1 MALPSAEV
9 FSRFNCNP
17 IPLALGCGGCWAEL
31 SCHSSCLDFQVM
43 ITLRETAPLPKAP
56 KHQVL
61 LWLLLDLF
69 PVLILGW
76 EQWTGSH
83 GTWQMVFCSSPVML
97 GLPSIFSRK
106 WGPLH
111 SLGHRLG
118 QGLPLAART
127 FPLLLLLQPIYTC
140 HRIREWMSP
149 RSWASKLSTTE
160 VEGESLYLP
169 PVLFL
174 QCLEVAC
181 ISPET
186 QSFLSF
192 TQAITTHQPRLLCTD
207 FLCSLS
213 QVQPGW

>member
-1 MALPSAEV
+1 
-9 FSRFNCNP
+9 
-17 IPLALGCGGCWAEL
+17 
-31 SCHSSCLDFQVM
+31 M
-43 ITLRETAPLPKAP
+43 ITLGETAPLPKAP

-97 GLPSIFSRK
+97 GLPSIFSRI

-118 QGLPLAART
+118 QGSPLAART

-149 RSWASKLSTTE
+149 RGWTSKLSTTE
-160 VEGESLYLP
+160 VEGESHYLP
-169 PVLFL
+169 PVLFRLHAFL
-174 QCLEVAC
+174 QRPRVSSPLPRPLPPTNPDSCALASFAPSLKSNQDGNHHNHDHQHHHHHRHRLAGICFVPELEQHTGA
-181 ISPET
+181 
-186 QSFLSF
+186 
-192 TQAITTHQPRLLCTD
+192 
-207 FLCSLS
+207 
-213 QVQPGW
+213 